1 MEFTSIPIIVI
12 MCYLIGEIYKVC
24 FKKKE
29 ELFKLIPIIVSIIG
43 GIFGLLIYKT
53 NPEIILNCNNVWT
66 AIGIGL
72 VSGATSTGANQIV
85 KQMLFKEKESGDEDV
100 Y

>member
-12 MCYLIGEIYKVC
+12 MCYLIGEIYKFY
-24 FKKKE
+24 FKTKE

-53 NPEIILNCNNVWT
+53 NPEIILNCDNVWS
-66 AIGIGL
+66 AIVIGI

-85 KQMLFKEKESGDEDV
+85 KQMLFKESEETKW
-100 Y
+100 